1 MNTDARST
9 TRSITK
15 SVGINRDP
23 DLVFAYLVDPANWPQ
38 WTVVNVTSVAGPDG
52 SAWRDMMAP
61 HGPAKLRIRPDACY
75 RILDLDWHDP
85 QARWTVPARVVANG
99 GGAEFMMTFF
109 QPATFSDCFFDKPKL
124 VGIELTRLKQA
135 LET

>member
-1 MNTDARST
+1 MPATES
-9 TRSITK
+9 SITT
-15 SVGINRDP
+15 GAI
-23 DLVFAYLVDPANWPQ
+23 
-38 WTVVNVTSVAGPDG
+38 
-52 SAWRDMMAP
+52 
-61 HGPAKLRIRPDACY
+61 
-75 RILDLDWHDP
+75 P
-85 QARWTVPARVVANG
+85 QASWTVPARVVANG